1 MDVGQETES
10 EGRPQTGGLV
20 NPNKS
25 ENDWLVSVRRERARA
40 YFHPAN
46 SHIIAWKKA
55 ADTTHA
61 S

>member
-1 MDVGQETES
+1 
-10 EGRPQTGGLV
+10 V